1 MRFELKHS
9 FDAPVDAV
17 MDAMIDPAFPDFM
30 KQHMK
35 LMTDI
40 KPVDR
45 KEEPGR
51 LSWKLR
57 CVPVLKIGP
66 PLVETG
72 LRVSTTRHGAT
83 AKN

>member
-35 LMTDI
+35 LMSDI
-40 KPVDR
+40 KPVER
-45 KEEPGR
+45 KEAGAACR
-51 LSWKLR
+51 GSCAVCR
-57 CVPVLKIGP
+57 C
-66 PLVETG
+66 
-72 LRVSTTRHGAT
+72 R
-83 AKN
+83 